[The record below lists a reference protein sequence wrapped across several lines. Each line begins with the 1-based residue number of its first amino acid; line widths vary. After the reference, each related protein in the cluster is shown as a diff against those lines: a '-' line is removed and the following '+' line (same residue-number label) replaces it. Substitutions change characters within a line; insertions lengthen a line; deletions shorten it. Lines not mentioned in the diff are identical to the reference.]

1 MFELAGLPLIFAFY
15 WPRCRRTQV
24 FPSTVANSPEKHKLQ
39 IKAPV
44 STRPDLEILFKEIFH
59 RQCVVFCKK
68 NYDRRLRQTS
78 SAQVFIRL
86 WSDFGFHTLLFL
98 LSYLRHGEETKQ
110 LAQWHLLWRN
120 SQTESAGT
128 VGILS
133 QPAEPPLN
141 EDTPRKIHNEPIV

>member
-59 RQCVVFCKK
+59 RQRVVFCKK
-68 NYDRRLRQTS
+68 NYDRRLS
-78 SAQVFIRL
+78 C
-86 WSDFGFHTLLFL
+86 D
-98 LSYLRHGEETKQ
+98 K
-110 LAQWHLLWRN
+110 
-120 SQTESAGT
+120 
-128 VGILS
+128 
-133 QPAEPPLN
+133 PPLLRFSSGSDLTSVSIPFSSSWLIWGMVTKTKN
-141 EDTPRKIHNEPIV
+141 LPNCTYCGGTGKRNLQEQLGYCPNQKGLEWSKLNFNSKLL